1 MNKMLIRTA
10 DMIFERGALKFGA
23 FKLKLHEKNP
33 DAPLSPFY
41 MELRGKDHPKKG
53 PLEAKDFNLI
63 AQCLWDIALD
73 KIYGFYA
80 LAGIPRAGEPI
91 VNEIACIAAKPRGF
105 RVIPLDKKE
114 TGNERRIVPA
124 FNFTYRTGEKVLLID
139 DLVTEADTK
148 FEAIQALELVGQ
160 QVVGLIVLIDREQG
174 GKEKIEQAGY
184 PVYSAFTISQLFN
197 YYFELGAIDQ
207 NKYKECVDYLRQAA
221 SV

>member
-1 MNKMLIRTA
+1 MNKMLIKTA
-10 DMIFERGALKFGA
+10 DMILERGALKFGA

-33 DAPLSPFY
+33 NALLSPFY

-53 PLEAKDFNLI
+53 PLEAEDFNLI
-63 AQCLWDIALD
+63 AQCLWNIALD
-73 KIYGFYA
+73 KFSVFQSMV
-80 LAGIPRAGEPI
+80 GIPRAGEPI
-91 VNEIACIAAKPRGF
+91 VDAIVRIVPKPRGF
-105 RVIPLDKKE
+105 RAIPLDKKE

-124 FNFTYRTGEKVLLID
+124 FNFTYRTGEKALLID

-184 PVYSAFTISQLFN
+184 PVYSVFTISQLFD
-197 YYFELGAIDQ
+197 YYLESGKINQ
-207 NKYKECVDYLRQAA
+207 NKYQECMDYIAA
-221 SV
+221 NKAA